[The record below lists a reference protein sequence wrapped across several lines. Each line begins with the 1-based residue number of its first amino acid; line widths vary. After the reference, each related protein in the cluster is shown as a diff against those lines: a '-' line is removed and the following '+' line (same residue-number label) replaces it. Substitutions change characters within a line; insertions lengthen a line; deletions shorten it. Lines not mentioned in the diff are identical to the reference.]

1 MISTMNPQVFADH
14 GGLQTP
20 YTHEMPDKKPT
31 ITIISKWKSIDDM
44 FKLHNS
50 IQWDYCDKLYLI
62 VDKTDHT
69 IPNVPIHPKI
79 VLVSTGISI
88 PLPDLIQGLIDK
100 ALINSEYYYIS
111 SSETIPTGLWETL
124 RSGESGDLLDFIW
137 STAAGTFKQGRKI
150 HGQAPKRSNIQELTI
165 NTTGTFTELCRL
177 AARYQ
182 TDKSTYNLFTHR
194 HPYTPV
200 YSMFLGAIKALDN
213 PKVAEIGILNGA
225 SIRMWRDYF
234 KNPEIYAF
242 DINERLLEQISRE
255 GIARVGRIDSG
266 DPAQIADAFGAMP
279 PLDLILEDAS
289 HRLEHQVT
297 AIRELVKYLK
307 VGGLLIV
314 EDIFRSVPIS
324 YFQEA
329 VDACGCEVEA
339 YLIMPEDTLR
349 ASPGWENDRVLI
361 VRRLS

>member
-1 MISTMNPQVFADH
+1 MNPQVFADH

-20 YTHEMPDKKPT
+20 YKHEMPDKKPM
-31 ITIISKWKSIDDM
+31 ITIISIWKNADTMIS
-44 FKLHNS
+44 LYNS
-50 IQWDYCDKLYLI
+50 IQWDYCQKLVLLVRGETAINLPGHPHPNINIIGINDTVNITELLQALLNDKI
-62 VDKTDHT
+62 IT
-69 IPNVPIHPKI
+69 
-79 VLVSTGISI
+79 
-88 PLPDLIQGLIDK
+88 
-100 ALINSEYYYIS
+100 SEYYYLNTKDIV
-111 SSETIPTGLWETL
+111 PAGLWETL
-124 RSGESGDLLDFIW
+124 RSGAVNGDTADIIW
-137 STAAGTFKQGRKI
+137 RTAEGAFKGGFKI
-150 HGQAPKRSNIQELTI
+150 HSTAPKRTNIQELTV

-177 AARYQ
+177 AARHQ

-200 YSMFLGAIKALDN
+200 YSMFLGAIRVQEK
-213 PKVAEIGILNGA
+213 PVVAEIGILNGA

-255 GIARVGRIDSG
+255 GIARAGRIDSG
-266 DPAQIADAFGAMP
+266 DPAQIADAFGALP

-297 AIRELVKYLK
+297 AVRELIKYLK
-307 VGGLLIV
+307 VGGLLII
-314 EDIFRSVPIS
+314 EDIFRAVPTS

-329 VDACGCEVEA
+329 VDACGYEVEA
-339 YLIMPEDTLR
+339 YMVLPEDALR
-349 ASPGWENDRVLI
+349 ASPQWENDRVLI